1 VLALKQLS
9 ESRPN
14 EVVTHIKNLGA
25 AVLLKVTTK
34 DAPTFAASIFYD
46 FLK

>member
-9 ESRPN
+9 ESRPK
-14 EVVTHIKNLGA
+14 EVVAHIKNLGA
-25 AVLLKVTTK
+25 AVPLKVTTK
-34 DAPTFAASIFYD
+34 DAPTFAASIFDY